1 MIFTN
6 VFSNNH
12 YKIIFN
18 IYKKY
23 NTKELIDW
31 VNLLSNF
38 LMDHR
43 NRIRYTIL
51 EISIIFG
58 LQFHYIKAAKLKLFK
73 RCHMSKKIEN
83 QPICHVILN
92 WAWKTNLC
100 SPLLLNFG
108 VHLHHSQHSILT
120 AHYYSDTKALT
131 HYYSYTKGC
140 KT

>member
-1 MIFTN
+1 MSKLIIKQNSKQKLIQKYTCIQELIFTN

-12 YKIIFN
+12 YKIVFN

-38 LMDHR
+38 LMDYR

-58 LQFHYIKAAKLKLFK
+58 LQYQIKNET
-73 RCHMSKKIEN
+73 KK
-83 QPICHVILN
+83 
-92 WAWKTNLC
+92 
-100 SPLLLNFG
+100 
-108 VHLHHSQHSILT
+108 
-120 AHYYSDTKALT
+120 
-131 HYYSYTKGC
+131 
-140 KT
+140 